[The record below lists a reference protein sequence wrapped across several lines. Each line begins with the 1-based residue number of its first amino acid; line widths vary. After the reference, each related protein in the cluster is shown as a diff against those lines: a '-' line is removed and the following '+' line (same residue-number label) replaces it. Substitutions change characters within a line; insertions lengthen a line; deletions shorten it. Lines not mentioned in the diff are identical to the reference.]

1 MPSEAGANLPRSV
14 LILRIVA
21 WLLLAGIAFVTLAP
35 IGLRPVT
42 EASPNAERALAYALF
57 GVAFA
62 LAYPRRLGLALLII
76 VASAVGLEFLQ
87 ALAATRHARL
97 LDAGVKLMGGGLGVF
112 VGLAISRLVPATAGP
127 KRP

>member
-1 MPSEAGANLPRSV
+1 MLSEAGAKLPRSV
-14 LILRIVA
+14 LVLRILA

-42 EASPNAERALAYALF
+42 EAPPNIERALAYALF
-57 GVAFA
+57 GAAFA

-76 VASAVGLEFLQ
+76 VASAVGLELLQ

-97 LDAGVKLMGGGLGVF
+97 LDAGVKLMGGGLGVL
-112 VGLAISRLVPATAGP
+112 VGLAISRLVPANGNPT
-127 KRP
+127 RS